1 MKRAEYIAGLTTLT
15 RIRSARS
22 ISLRVLT
29 VTRTA
34 TMFLSTLVEHVSS
47 TVLEVLNLE
56 IIAISAALTPDTA
69 RTVTTSQ

>member
-47 TVLEVLNLE
+47 TVLEVLTLE

>member
-1 MKRAEYIAGLTTLT
+1 MKRAEHIAGLTTLT

>member
-29 VTRTA
+29 VIRTA

-47 TVLEVLNLE
+47 TVLEVPTLE